1 MARPRSI
8 ALMCALFVSAHCG
21 LASAP
26 NREDHFFDSDGVPLR
41 YQVTGQG
48 PPVVLI
54 HGFGETLERWE
65 TAGVTQA
72 LTPHF
77 RVIALEVRGHG
88 QSGKP
93 HDPRS
98 YGPLLATDVVH
109 LLHEVAATKAHVVGY
124 SMGALIA
131 LDIAAHHQE
140 SALSVVLGGA
150 GWIAPEALDDL
161 REQADA
167 LERGA
172 GASRNR
178 EDSRAFAALL
188 RGFRIL
194 REDDVRRIRVPMAA
208 FVGANDRF
216 LSDVRR
222 LSSALPAVHVVVIPE
237 ASHATALD
245 DPAFADALL
254 AFLRKQEGIVR

>member
-1 MARPRSI
+1 MTRPRPI

-21 LASAP
+21 VASTP
-26 NREDHFFDSDGVPLR
+26 NGQHRFFDSDGVRLR
-41 YQVTGQG
+41 YQVSGQG

-77 RVIALEVRGHG
+77 RVIVLDVRGHG

-93 HDPRS
+93 HEPES
-98 YGPLLATDVVH
+98 YGPALATDVVN
-109 LLHEVAATKAHVVGY
+109 LLHQVGAPKAHIVGY
-124 SMGALIA
+124 SLGALVA

-150 GWIAPEALDDL
+150 GWITQEALDGL
-161 REQADA
+161 SEQADT
-167 LERGA
+167 LEREG
-172 GASRNR
+172 GPLRSR
-178 EDSRAFAALL
+178 EDARALAALL
-188 RGFRIL
+188 RGLQLL
-194 REDDVRRIRVPMAA
+194 REDDVRRITAPMVVL
-208 FVGANDRF
+208 VGANDRF
-216 LSDVRR
+216 FPYVRR
-222 LSSALPAVHVVVIPE
+222 LSNALPAVDVVVIPN

-245 DPAFADALL
+245 DPAFAKGLL
-254 AFLRKQEGIVR
+254 AFLQKTRRMAQ

>member
-1 MARPRSI
+1 MARPRSM
-8 ALMCALFVSAHCG
+8 ALVCAFVLSAHCG

-26 NREDHFFDSDGVPLR
+26 NAQDRFFDSDGVRLR
-41 YQVTGQG
+41 YQVSGHG

-54 HGFGETLERWE
+54 HGFGETLECWE
-65 TAGVTQA
+65 TAGVNQA

-77 RVIALEVRGHG
+77 RVIVLDVRGHG

-98 YGPLLATDVVH
+98 YGPSLATDVVR
-109 LLHEVAATKAHVVGY
+109 LLHQVGATKAHIVGY
-124 SMGALIA
+124 SLGALIA
-131 LDIAAHHQE
+131 LEIAAHHQE

-150 GWIAPEALDDL
+150 GWIAPEALEDL

-167 LERGA
+167 LENG
-172 GASRNR
+172 GGPSRNR
-178 EDSRAFAALL
+178 DEIRALASLL
-188 RGFRIL
+188 RGL
-194 REDDVRRIRVPMAA
+194 QVLGDDDVRRISVPIAA
-208 FVGANDRF
+208 LVGANDRF

-222 LSSALPAVHVVVIPE
+222 LSNALPGVHVVVIPE

-245 DPAFADALL
+245 DPAFAEALL
-254 AFLRKQEGIVR
+254 AFLRKQEGIGR